1 MLYQAIDLHAVV
13 HASAGYSSEHAV
25 GAINGSDV
33 SSEFASVSIQVKCF
47 CKCKYLPKTA
57 AENSL
62 QCWIAFKALIYMK
75 NE

>member
-25 GAINGSDV
+25 GAINGSDD

-47 CKCKYLPKTA
+47 
-57 AENSL
+57 L
-62 QCWIAFKALIYMK
+62 QKVHSQ
-75 NE
+75 